1 VTALPRLL
9 AGAVLAWCIAAG
21 VAAPETPLRA
31 DVAALLVVG
40 LTAWRAAYGLAAVI
54 VLASAGTLLAP
65 FPARAGELFAWAFV
79 ATSLLAPRRGRGTAL
94 APLAIGTPARLFAAC
109 VVASWCGLT
118 IAGAAGVE
126 AGAIPRLVVHSVGA
140 DHLLYS
146 SPEPETWTM
155 LQVLAGLAL
164 LGAAARVASMDA
176 DARRLAAWAL
186 VVSGVVLALA
196 TEVDV
201 LRQWAGHEYGGWF
214 LSRYVHG
221 ERFSLHLADLN
232 AAGSQY
238 VLALL
243 AGVALAIAD
252 PTRRATWVAASVLML
267 PALWL
272 TGSRSAALGAILI
285 GASVIPLAR
294 RRLRM
299 RTLRA
304 GAVAAVLLAS
314 SIATAPLI
322 AARQPDGQGSAM
334 SALRMRSQFLV
345 TSARMFASAPVFG
358 VGVGRYHERSAE
370 FMPASLRAIYPFE
383 NAHNYFAQQ
392 FAELGLIGGALF
404 VWLVAAGIRGGW
416 KALTE
421 GVVPPAPMLALVAAC
436 VGYLLTCVTGHPL
449 LVPEAALP
457 FWAAFGTM
465 AGAAAARASATG
477 PVAPGVTRTIVA
489 AIVVVLLV
497 GGIVLHARGY
507 ARVTT
512 PPGERGFYETE
523 TTRDGVRF
531 NWMTRHGVFYV
542 GSQPG
547 FVVIPMRA
555 PDLAGERPKPF
566 VVDVEVGGRRI
577 DSYTIEPGRWTDVR
591 IGLRDRAR
599 SPFRRVDLRA
609 NQQWTRRRDL
619 GLREADDSPRSVM
632 VGNVS
637 WEAAGG
643 R

>member
-1 VTALPRLL
+1 MIPVLRLL
-9 AGAVLAWCIAAG
+9 VGAALAWCIAAG
-21 VAAPETPLRA
+21 IAAPETPLRA
-31 DVAALLVVG
+31 DVAALLVIA
-40 LTAWRAAYGLAAVI
+40 LTAWRAPYGLAAVI

-65 FPARAGELFAWAFV
+65 VPARAGELFAWAFV
-79 ATSLLAPRRGRGTAL
+79 ATLLLTPRRGGTPAPG
-94 APLAIGTPARLFAAC
+94 PLAIATPARLFAAC
-109 VVASWCGLT
+109 VVASWCGLAL
-118 IAGAAGVE
+118 AGAAGVE
-126 AGAIPRLVVHSVGA
+126 VGAIPRLLAHSVGA

-155 LQVLAGLAL
+155 LQLLAGLAL
-164 LGAAARVASMDA
+164 LSGAAHVASRDPETT
-176 DARRLAAWAL
+176 RLAAWAL
-186 VVSGVVLALA
+186 VASGVVLAVA
-196 TEVDV
+196 TEGDV
-201 LRQWAGHEYGGWF
+201 LRQWAGEGYGGWF
-214 LSRYVHG
+214 LERYVRG

-243 AGVALAIAD
+243 AAVALCVAD
-252 PTRRATWVAASVLML
+252 SARRAIWVAAALLLL

-272 TGSRSAALGAILI
+272 TGSRSAALGAILV
-285 GASVIPLAR
+285 GASVIPLAKR
-294 RRLRM
+294 RVQT

-304 GAVAAVLLAS
+304 GAVATVLLTCGIAS
-314 SIATAPLI
+314 ATI
-322 AARQPDGQGSAM
+322 VAARQPENQGSAA
-334 SALRMRSQFLV
+334 SALRMRSQFLL

-358 VGVGRYHERSAE
+358 VGLGRYHERSAE
-370 FMPASLRAIYPFE
+370 FMPASLRAVYPFE

-392 FAELGLIGGALF
+392 FAELGIVGGALF
-404 VWLVAAGIRGGW
+404 VWLVVAGVRAGW
-416 KALTE
+416 KGLTE
-421 GVVPPAPMLALVAAC
+421 GVAPSAAMLALVAAS

-457 FWAAFGTM
+457 FWAAFGVM
-465 AGAAAARASATG
+465 AGVWVEPASTTAEAAGVGRTIAAA
-477 PVAPGVTRTIVA
+477 VIM
-489 AIVVVLLV
+489 VLLV
-497 GGIVLHARGY
+497 AGIALQARGY
-507 ARVTT
+507 ARVST
-512 PPGERGFYETE
+512 PPEERGFHQAE

-555 PDLAGERPKPF
+555 PDFAADRPRPF
-566 VVDVEVGGRRI
+566 VVNVEIGGRRI
-577 DSYTIEPGRWTDVR
+577 DSYPIEPGRWTEIR

-599 SPFRRVDLRA
+599 TPFRRVDVRA

-619 GLREADDSPRSVM
+619 GLREADDAPRSVM
-632 VGNVS
+632 VGAVR